1 MGLGINT
8 NLASL
13 SAQRALGS
21 SQMEAATAM
30 ERLST
35 GLRINSASDDA
46 AGLAISA
53 RFTSQINGMNQAI
66 RNGNDGISLIQTAE
80 GALTEAT
87 TILQRMRELAIQ
99 SANTTNSTSDRT
111 ALQAEVSALT
121 TELNRISSTTEFN
134 NVKLLDGNFTNKN
147 FQVGTGAAD
156 SISVSIANS
165 AATAIGVNKITA
177 TNGTDHEG
185 TAAVSAAAVSIAG
198 ADDTVET
205 QGLTISGA
213 SGATTI
219 TVADAAS
226 AYVIRDQVNAVTA
239 TTGVSATAA
248 TKVQLDTLSADGTVS
263 FTLGDNTGNS
273 SSISATVTTGDLT
286 NLKDAINLTTG
297 THGVTATVSGG
308 TLTLSNDTGKDITIE
323 SFDHTTNDATI
334 EVHSLDA
341 DGNENNTAEQL
352 QEGRSDAAQLDS
364 LIAKGYL
371 VFSDDQAFSV
381 TSDAADSAGSI
392 VGVGADTAVASTA
405 TYVSAVNISTESG
418 SLAALDVIDGAL
430 DRINS
435 IRGDLGALQ
444 NRFEFTVSN
453 LTGTTENL
461 QAARSRI
468 IDADFAKE
476 TAALARS
483 QILQQAGISVLAQA
497 NAQPQNILAL
507 LQ

>member
-13 SAQRALGS
+13 SAQRALGA
-21 SQMEAATAM
+21 SQMEASSAM

-46 AGLAISA
+46 AGLAIAS

-147 FQVGTGAAD
+147 FQVGTGADD

-165 AATAIGVNKITA
+165 AATAIGVHKITA

-185 TAAVSAAAVSIAG
+185 FAAVSAAATTAAG
-198 ADDTVET
+198 ATDSVEAQT
-205 QGLTISGA
+205 LTISGSA
-213 SGATTI
+213 GATT
-219 TVADAAS
+219 VSVLDATS
-226 AYVIRDQVNAVTA
+226 AFTIRDQINAVTA
-239 TTGVSATAA
+239 STGVSATAA

-263 FTLGDNTGNS
+263 FTLGDNAGNTS
-273 SSISATVTTGDLT
+273 AISATVTTTDLS
-286 NLKDAINLTTG
+286 NLKDAINNTTG
-297 THGVTATVSGG
+297 THGVTASVNAGV
-308 TLTLSNDTGKDITIE
+308 LTLSNATGKDIAIDN
-323 SFDHTTNDATI
+323 FNHTTDEATI
-334 EVHSLDA
+334 QVHSLDA
-341 DGNENNTAEQL
+341 DGAENNTAETL
-352 QEGRSDAAQLDS
+352 EEGRSDAAHTDS
-364 LIAKGYL
+364 LVAKGYV

-381 TSDAADSAGSI
+381 KSSVANSAGSI
-392 VGVGADTAVASTA
+392 VGVAAATSVASTA
-405 TYVSAVNISTESG
+405 SYVSAVNISTESG
-418 SLAALDVIDGAL
+418 STAALDVIDGAL

-453 LTGTTENL
+453 LTGTSENL
-461 QAARSRI
+461 QSARSRI
-468 IDADFAKE
+468 IDADFAQE

>member
-13 SAQRALGS
+13 SAQRALGT
-21 SQMEAATAM
+21 SQMEASSAM

-46 AGLAISA
+46 AGLAIAS

-87 TILQRMRELAIQ
+87 SILQRMRELAIQ

-134 NVKLLDGNFTNKN
+134 NVKLLDGTFTNKN
-147 FQVGTGAAD
+147 FQVGTGSSD
-156 SISVSIANS
+156 SIAVSISNS
-165 AATAIGVNKITA
+165 AATAIGNSTLNAV
-177 TNGTDHEG
+177 NGTDHKG
-185 TAAVSAAAVSIAG
+185 TAAVSA
-198 ADDTVET
+198 
-205 QGLTISGA
+205 
-213 SGATTI
+213 GATTLAGVTHTI
-219 TVADAAS
+219 LGQTLTVSGAAGS
-226 AYVIRDQVNAVTA
+226 ASVTVTAGDSAKTMAAAVNAKTASTGVTA
-239 TTGVSATAA
+239 TAA
-248 TKVQLDTLSADGTVS
+248 NKVKLSSLSAAGTVS
-263 FTLGDNTGNS
+263 FTLGDGAGNTAA
-273 SSISATVTTGDLT
+273 ISATVTTTDLT
-286 NLKDAINLTTG
+286 NLATAINNTTG
-297 THGVTATVSGG
+297 THGITASVTSGA
-308 TLTLSNDTGKDITIE
+308 LTLENTDGDDIDIDTFG
-323 SFDHTTNDATI
+323 HTTGSATI
-334 EVHSLDA
+334 NVNALDQ
-341 DGNENNTAEQL
+341 DGSAHNTAETL
-352 QEGRSDAAQLDS
+352 TEAAADS
-364 LIAKGYL
+364 ITATGYL
-371 VFSDDQAFSV
+371 VFEDDQAFTV
-381 TSDAADSAGSI
+381 TSSVAASGNSI
-392 VGVGADTAVASTA
+392 TAAAAATSTASTEA
-405 TYVSAVNISTESG
+405 YVSAVNISTESG
-418 SLAALDVIDGAL
+418 ATSALSVIDGAL
-430 DRINS
+430 DRVNS

-453 LTGTTENL
+453 LTGTSENL

-468 IDADFAKE
+468 IDADFANE